1 MSLSN
6 LSLYF
11 IVVLVT
17 CITPGAG
24 VLYTLKNAVNY
35 GRRNAYLSPT
45 GNALGV
51 LVMSVIAAS
60 GLGAIISSSSLLFY
74 SIQICGCALLIW
86 FGWKSWTAP
95 GLSIASSLKALSP
108 QENKKERLHIL
119 TSAALLQVTNPM
131 LIVFLLSLLPQFI
144 DQKTPYAIQ
153 LTVLIAIF
161 VITCWLVHL
170 VYSYS
175 AATAAERW
183 MSKNFSI
190 WLNRVGA
197 ILFWFIAVSILL
209 KLFGQQMENL

>member
-1 MSLSN
+1 MTFSN

-11 IVVLVT
+11 LVVLVT

-24 VLYTLKNAVNY
+24 VLYTLKNAISY

-51 LVMSVIAAS
+51 LVMSMIAAS
-60 GLGAIISSSSLLFY
+60 GLGAIISSSSFLFY
-74 SIQICGCALLIW
+74 SIQICGCGLLFW

-95 GLSIASSLKALSP
+95 GLSLASSLKALSP
-108 QENKKERLHIL
+108 KEDKKERLHIL

-144 DQKTPYAIQ
+144 DQKASYAAQ
-153 LTVLIAIF
+153 LAVLITIF

-183 MSKNFSI
+183 MSKKFSL
-190 WLNRVGA
+190 WLNRISA
-197 ILFWFIAVSILL
+197 LLFWFIAASILW
-209 KLFGQQMENL
+209 QISQ